1 MTNTSPN
8 CPSCGETA
16 SGHFCATC
24 GALLNPK
31 AVCSVCGKPLA
42 SGAHFCHQCGVAV
55 SGSGTARQQG
65 QNRFKDGPATGPSKA
80 GPAAPGAQ
88 PAPAGSFQWGW
99 LVPGIAVLML
109 VVFLIAQKLSGNAG
123 GAAPEG
129 DKTPLGGAPMA
140 GPFSGGAGA
149 GAGGGGAP
157 PDISQMTPEQRADRL
172 FDRVMRYG
180 SEGKQDSAR
189 IFAPMAIQAY
199 EMIGALDTHRRYDIG
214 MIAVIA
220 GDAGIAKAQADTIL
234 SASPTHL
241 LGLVVAMKAAGLANK
256 PAERAAFE
264 KRLVAA
270 KDAELAKKLP
280 EYESHR
286 GDIDGALKAMV
297 KK

>member
-1 MTNTSPN
+1 MTNSSPI

-42 SGAHFCHQCGVAV
+42 SGAHFCHQCGGAV

-65 QNRFKDGPATGPSKA
+65 QSRPKGGTAPGSGAT
-80 GPAAPGAQ
+80 GAQ
-88 PAPAGSFQWGW
+88 PTPAGTFQWGW

-140 GPFSGGAGA
+140 GPFSGGAGGRA
-149 GAGGGGAP
+149 GAGGGAA

-220 GDAGIAKAQADTIL
+220 GDAAIAKAQSDTML
-234 SASPTHL
+234 AANPTHL

-286 GDIDGALKAMV
+286 PDIDGALKSMV

>member
-1 MTNTSPN
+1 MTNSSPN

-16 SGHFCATC
+16 TGHFCATC

-55 SGSGTARQQG
+55 SESGTARQQG
-65 QNRFKDGPATGPSKA
+65 QRRAKGGSATGPATGPVA
-80 GPAAPGAQ
+80 TGAQ
-88 PAPAGSFQWGW
+88 PAAAGTFQWGW

-123 GAAPEG
+123 GAASEG
-129 DKTPLGGAPMA
+129 EKTPLGNAPMA
-140 GPFSGGAGA
+140 GPFSGGAG
-149 GAGGGGAP
+149 GGAA

-220 GDAGIAKAQADTIL
+220 GDAAIAKAQSDTIL
-234 SASPTHL
+234 AANPTHL

-256 PAERAAFE
+256 PTERAAFE

-286 GDIDGALKAMV
+286 PDIDGALKSMV